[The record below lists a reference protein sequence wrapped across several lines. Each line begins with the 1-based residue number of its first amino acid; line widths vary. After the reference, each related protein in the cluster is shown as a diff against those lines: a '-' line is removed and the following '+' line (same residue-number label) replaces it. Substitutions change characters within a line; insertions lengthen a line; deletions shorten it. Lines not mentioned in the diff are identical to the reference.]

1 MYHPEVVAAR
11 LAQIL
16 ASPLGAAFKAQF
28 GGAPSPIP
36 AEECHQRTRQLAA
49 IWDARK
55 GAPSRKLTEE
65 EQRFVTNERIL
76 SKIDYRYFAE
86 RYSFIIHPAKGLTP
100 IFPLFT
106 SQELIL
112 GAIARVEHARWKEGH
127 PDGLLCNILKGRQLG
142 ACLKPS
148 TRVLTADLVWVPAE
162 SLVVGTEI
170 VAVDEESPAGRG
182 NARRMRTAV
191 VEAKAE
197 VLEPACEIVLASG
210 ATVTCSLSHRWL
222 YRTRT
227 QTYARWRTT
236 ADMRVGGS
244 IRRITE
250 LWGASSLE
258 DYWMGGMLDGE
269 GSGGAKVSGGAEFTI
284 SQRPGPVFERLRQYF
299 AARGYAAQ
307 EDADQTVRR
316 TKFGKTP
323 VPRFSLSRM
332 NELFR
337 LIGQTRPTRFLPIRW
352 WEGKTLPGKR
362 VGGYGWDRIV
372 AIRPLGPRRLIDLQ
386 TSTGTFIAEGLV
398 SHNST
403 LCQSILAHRAM
414 TQTYTKGLI
423 ASDVPQNSGSTG
435 LFGMLELTV
444 EHTPWWLKP
453 GEQYHTKDHHIV
465 FTNHSSVVVESGK
478 SMKGALQD
486 DGGSKGQIG
495 RSKTYGVSHLSEL
508 STWENAGQID
518 DALMP
523 AIPMTPRTFMA
534 KESTAK
540 GRHNWWH
547 KEWMTTQA
555 GNGRSFNI
563 FIPWYAERSKYWAPC
578 PTNWDP
584 PDSVIAYA
592 ARVAEH
598 GPRWMGGETYR
609 LSKEQLYWYFLQR
622 RAAEDKGT
630 LYKFLEEYPAEPEE
644 AFQYS
649 GRSIFTPA
657 QIDYLRNA
665 AKPARFVYRV
675 LPNTLIADLRDH
687 QLSPQDLE
695 DELSMPR
702 HTAGIE
708 EMT

>member
-1 MYHPEVVAAR
+1 MYHPAVVAAR

-16 ASPLGAAFKAQF
+16 ASPIGGAFKAQY
-28 GGAPSPIP
+28 GTSPAPLP
-36 AEECHQRTRQLAA
+36 ADECHRRTRQLAA
-49 IWDARK
+49 IWDAKK
-55 GAPSRKLTEE
+55 GTPSRRLTEE

-106 SQELIL
+106 SQQLIL
-112 GAIARVEHARWKEGH
+112 DAIGRVEYARWQAGH
-127 PDGLLCNILKGRQLG
+127 PDGLLFNILKGRQLG
-142 ACLKPS
+142 A
-148 TRVLTADLVWVPAE
+148 
-162 SLVVGTEI
+162 
-170 VAVDEESPAGRG
+170 
-182 NARRMRTAV
+182 
-191 VEAKAE
+191 
-197 VLEPACEIVLASG
+197 
-210 ATVTCSLSHRWL
+210 
-222 YRTRT
+222 
-227 QTYARWRTT
+227 
-236 ADMRVGGS
+236 
-244 IRRITE
+244 
-250 LWGASSLE
+250 
-258 DYWMGGMLDGE
+258 
-269 GSGGAKVSGGAEFTI
+269 
-284 SQRPGPVFERLRQYF
+284 
-299 AARGYAAQ
+299 
-307 EDADQTVRR
+307 
-316 TKFGKTP
+316 
-323 VPRFSLSRM
+323 
-332 NELFR
+332 
-337 LIGQTRPTRFLPIRW
+337 
-352 WEGKTLPGKR
+352 
-362 VGGYGWDRIV
+362 
-372 AIRPLGPRRLIDLQ
+372 
-386 TSTGTFIAEGLV
+386 
-398 SHNST
+398 ST
-403 LCQSILAHRAM
+403 LCQSILAHRVM

-444 EHTPWWLKP
+444 EHCPWWLKP

-465 FTNHSSVVVESGK
+465 FTNHASVIVESGK

-495 RSKTYGVSHLSEL
+495 RSKTYSIAHLSEL

-547 KEWMTTQA
+547 KEWLTTQA

-578 PTNWDP
+578 PTDWTP
-584 PDSVIAYA
+584 PDDVIAYA
-592 ARVAEH
+592 ARVAQH

-609 LSKEQLYWYFLQR
+609 LSKEQLYWYHLQR

-657 QIDYLRNA
+657 EIDRLRNRQR
-665 AKPARFVYRV
+665 PARLIYRV

-695 DELSMPR
+695 DELAMPS
-702 HTAGIE
+702 HAADAE
-708 EMT
+708 ELV

>member
-1 MYHPEVVAAR
+1 MYHPAVVAAR

-16 ASPLGAAFKAQF
+16 ASPIGGAFKSQY
-28 GGAPSPIP
+28 GTSPAPLP
-36 AEECHQRTRQLAA
+36 ADECHRRTRQLAA
-49 IWDARK
+49 IWDAKK
-55 GAPSRKLTEE
+55 GAPSRRLTEE

-106 SQELIL
+106 SQQLIL
-112 GAIARVEHARWKEGH
+112 DAIGRVEYARWQAGH
-127 PDGLLCNILKGRQLG
+127 PDGLLFNILKGRQLG
-142 ACLKPS
+142 ACLDPA
-148 TRVLTADLVWVPAE
+148 TRVLTADLRWVPIAN
-162 SLVVGTEI
+162 LTVGTEI
-170 VAVDEESPAGRG
+170 VAVDEHRRG
-182 NARRMRTAV
+182 GKGSSRRMRTGV
-191 VEAKAE
+191 VEA
-197 VLEPACEIVLASG
+197 VWDVREPAFAIDLASG
-210 ATVTCSLSHRWL
+210 ATVYATTSHRWL

-227 QTYARWRTT
+227 QTNAEWRTVG
-236 ADMRVGGS
+236 AMKVGGHL
-244 IRRITE
+244 RRVTTP
-250 LWGASSLE
+250 WGPATVE
-258 DYWMGGMLDGE
+258 DGWMGGMLDGE
-269 GSGGAKVSGGAEFTI
+269 GSCNAKVSGGAEVCVA
-284 SQRPGPVFERLRQYF
+284 QRPGPVFERLREYF
-299 AARGYAAQ
+299 TARGYAAK
-307 EDADQTVRR
+307 EDADTAERR
-316 TKFGKTP
+316 GKFGRTP

-332 NELFR
+332 DEIFR
-337 LIGQTRPTRFLPIRW
+337 LLGQTRPTRFLPIRW
-352 WEGKTLPGKR
+352 WEGKELPGTAHA
-362 VGGYGWDRIV
+362 WDRIV
-372 AIRPLGPRRLIDLQ
+372 AIRPCGVRRMVDLQ
-386 TSTGTFIAEGLV
+386 TSTRTYIAEGLV

-403 LCQSILAHRAM
+403 LCQSILAHRVM

-444 EHTPWWLKP
+444 EHCPWWLKP

-465 FTNHSSVVVESGK
+465 FTNHASVIVESGK

-495 RSKTYGVSHLSEL
+495 RSKTYSIAHLSEL

-547 KEWMTTQA
+547 KEWLTTQA

-578 PTNWDP
+578 PTDWTP
-584 PDSVIAYA
+584 PDDVIAYA
-592 ARVAEH
+592 ARVAQH

-609 LSKEQLYWYFLQR
+609 LSKEQLYWYHLQR

-657 QIDYLRNA
+657 EIDRLRNRQR
-665 AKPARFVYRV
+665 PARLIYRV

-695 DELSMPR
+695 DELAMPS
-702 HTAGIE
+702 HAADAE
-708 EMT
+708 ELV

>member
-16 ASPLGAAFKAQF
+16 ASPIGAAFKAQH
-28 GGAPSPIP
+28 GGAPAPIP
-36 AEECHQRTRQLAA
+36 AEECHRRTRQLATL
-49 IWDARK
+49 WDPKK
-55 GAPSRKLTEE
+55 GAPSRRLTDE
-65 EQRFVTNERIL
+65 EQRFVTNERIFT
-76 SKIDYRYFAE
+76 KIDYRYFAE

-106 SQELIL
+106 SQQLIL
-112 GAIARVEHARWKEGH
+112 DAVGREELSRWKAGH
-127 PDGLLCNILKGRQLG
+127 PDGLLFNILKGRQLG
-142 ACLKPS
+142 ACLDPAS
-148 TRVLTADLVWVPAE
+148 RVLTADLRWVAIQDILP
-162 SLVVGTEI
+162 GTEV
-170 VAVDEESPAGRG
+170 VALDEHIPGGKGAS
-182 NARRMRTAV
+182 RRMRTAV
-191 VEAKAE
+191 VEACAE
-197 VLEPACEIVLASG
+197 VYEPAVEILFASG
-210 ATVTCSLSHRWL
+210 SAIICSRTHRWL

-227 QTYARWRTT
+227 QTQAHWRT
-236 ADMRVGGS
+236 ADAMKVGGK
-244 IRRITE
+244 IRRVTTP
-250 LWGASSLE
+250 WGASALE
-258 DYWMGGMLDGE
+258 DYWIGGMLDGE
-269 GSGGAKVSGGAEFTI
+269 GSGGAKSSGGAEFTV
-284 SQRPGPVFERLRQYF
+284 SQRPGPVFERLRAYF
-299 AARGYAAQ
+299 DARGYTAA
-307 EDADQTVRR
+307 EDADQALRR
-316 TKFGKTP
+316 SKFGVTP

-332 NELFR
+332 GELFR
-337 LIGQTRPTRFLPIRW
+337 LIGQCRPTRFLAKRW
-352 WEGKTLPGKR
+352 WEGKELPGS
-362 VGGYGWDRIV
+362 GGDEAWERIV
-372 AIRPLGPRRLIDLQ
+372 AIRPLGTRRLIDLQ
-386 TSTGTFIAEGLV
+386 TSTGTFIADGLA

-403 LCQSILAHRAM
+403 LCQSILAHRVM

-444 EHTPWWLKP
+444 EHCPWWLKP

-465 FTNHSSVVVESGK
+465 FTNHSTVVVESGK

-495 RSKTYGVSHLSEL
+495 RSKTYSVAHLSEL

-578 PTNWDP
+578 PTGWTP
-584 PDSVIAYA
+584 PDSVIEYA
-592 ARVAEH
+592 ARVAQH

-609 LSKEQLYWYFLQR
+609 LSKEQLYWYHLQR

-657 QIDYLRNA
+657 QIDNLRNRQR
-665 AKPARFVYRV
+665 PARLIYRV

-687 QLSPQDLE
+687 ALSPRDLE
-695 DELSMPR
+695 EELSMPA
-702 HTAGIE
+702 HAADAE
-708 EMT
+708 EMV